1 MKQWPTLILIT
12 LCNTVAITL
21 LNEVIVSF
29 IHQHDVFG
37 RWSAIVST
45 LSGFLVATYQPL
57 GLMPDIMQKLIKL
70 FPSAY
75 AAAAYRQIWMKDLIN
90 DNVPSQGRSELIK
103 QLGIGL
109 RIHGSR
115 LTVNQEM
122 IAMLCGGGIC
132 LVLLVLVSGLHT
144 EEY

>member
-45 LSGFLVATYQPL
+45 LSGFFSGNL
-57 GLMPDIMQKLIKL
+57 
-70 FPSAY
+70 S
-75 AAAAYRQIWMKDLIN
+75 
-90 DNVPSQGRSELIK
+90 
-103 QLGIGL
+103 
-109 RIHGSR
+109 
-115 LTVNQEM
+115 TVGVNAGYNAK
-122 IAMLCGGGIC
+122 ID
-132 LVLLVLVSGLHT
+132 
-144 EEY
+144 